1 MTIQMT
7 CTKKTQTKYITRNSP
22 AYSASDCKGMR
33 KKGNDGS
40 YYTSAP
46 DKNGTYKWIK
56 SATTTKS
63 KTAKNKTAKSSTKQ
77 SAEITMEEIQKIIKK
92 NRMSKSG
99 TKLELAQTIN
109 RIVKIDKEF
118 GTRHIYI
125 TESEKTKIADY
136 VSKSTK

>member
-1 MTIQMT
+1 MT

-22 AYSASDCKGMR
+22 AYSASDCEGMR

-40 YYTSAP
+40 YYTSTP
-46 DKNGTYKWIK
+46 DKNGTYKWVK
-56 SATTTKS
+56 STITTKTKTKS

-109 RIVKIDKEF
+109 RIVKMDKEF

-136 VSKSTK
+136 VSKLTK